1 MFQHL
6 NNSNLN
12 YVISMFL
19 KHLQSKFNY
28 KKYLT
33 WSIFFLFLAIC
44 GMIKAQNK
52 EMILDD
58 LSTPGITSQKQ
69 SWAFF
74 TDGVMGGL
82 SQGKAIIS
90 SIDGINCYHM
100 TGNVTTENNGG
111 FIQIRNQLKPTISTK
126 EFEGIYLKVYGN
138 KENYSV
144 HVRTALTM
152 APWQYYKY
160 NFKSNNRWN
169 IIKAPFSDFKKSNI
183 YQPSGLVGQK
193 IKSIGLVA
201 GFKDFEADICL
212 SEIGFY

>member
-1 MFQHL
+1 
-6 NNSNLN
+6 
-12 YVISMFL
+12 MFL
-19 KHLQSKFNY
+19 LKTNTEPKFNNI
-28 KKYLT
+28 L
-33 WSIFFLFLAIC
+33 IFATIILFLCNYGIV
-44 GMIKAQNK
+44 KAQEN

-58 LSTPGITSQKQ
+58 LSTPGITAQKQ
-69 SWAFF
+69 NWAFF

-90 SIDGINCYHM
+90 NVKGADCYHM

-126 EFEGIYLKVYGN
+126 QYEGIYLKVYGN
-138 KENYSV
+138 NEDYSI
-144 HVRTALTM
+144 HLRTALTM

-160 NFKSNNRWN
+160 SFKTSNKWIEIR
-169 IIKAPFSDFKKSNI
+169 APFSKFKKSNA
-183 YQPSGLVGQK
+183 YQPSNLLGQK

-201 GFKDFEADICL
+201 GFKDFTADICL